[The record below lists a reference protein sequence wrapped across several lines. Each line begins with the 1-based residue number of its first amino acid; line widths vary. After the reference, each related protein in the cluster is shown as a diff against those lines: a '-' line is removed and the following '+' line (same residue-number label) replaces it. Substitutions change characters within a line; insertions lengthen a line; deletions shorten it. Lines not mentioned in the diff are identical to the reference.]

1 VKKNALA
8 LAIFAAATAQAATP
22 PGFDSQRLSRD
33 VKTLASD
40 EYEGRAPGTPG
51 EVKTVN
57 FLVNQFKAAGLKP
70 GGDLVNGKRSWTQ
83 DVPLARFEIKGP
95 LELTLNDGSN
105 TQRLTQGKEIAV
117 RAAMNGAASVDFT
130 NAPMVFAGYGVTA
143 PERNWDDFKGLDLK
157 GKLAIV
163 LINDPD
169 YETGQG
175 DFGGKAMTYYGRW
188 TYKFEECGYMRPCLY
203 M

>member
-1 VKKNALA
+1 
-8 LAIFAAATAQAATP
+8 
-22 PGFDSQRLSRD
+22 
-33 VKTLASD
+33 
-40 EYEGRAPGTPG
+40 
-51 EVKTVN
+51 
-57 FLVNQFKAAGLKP
+57 
-70 GGDLVNGKRSWTQ
+70 
-83 DVPLARFEIKGP
+83 VPLARFEIKGP